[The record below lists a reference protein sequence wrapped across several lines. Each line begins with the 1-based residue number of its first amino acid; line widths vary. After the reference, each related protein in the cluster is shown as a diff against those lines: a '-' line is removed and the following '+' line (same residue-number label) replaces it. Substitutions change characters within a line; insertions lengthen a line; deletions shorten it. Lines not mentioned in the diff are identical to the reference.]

1 MEMNN
6 DSLPQTHDDEIEKL
20 EISLLLEGVYRHYG
34 QDFRNYSY
42 PSIRRRIIHRMQG
55 ENVGSILGLLDKVL
69 HDRNVMDRLFADF
82 SINVTEMFREP
93 SFFLAFRRKIVPQLR
108 NYSAIRIWHAGC
120 STGEEAYSMAI
131 LLHEEGLYHK
141 TMLYA
146 TDMNDKV
153 LRQAAGRTFPLHKM
167 QLYTRNYL
175 QAGGE
180 EAFSQYYSVN
190 EDGVEFKPYL
200 SENMIFSQHN
210 LAIDHSFNEFHA
222 IICRNVLIYF
232 NESLQRR
239 VLRLFNESLVESG
252 YLGLGNKEGLLRA
265 HAVSFEEVDAK
276 EKIYRKAVES
286 ADRGTYFVERG

>member
-1 MEMNN
+1 MNN
-6 DSLPQTHDDEIEKL
+6 GSLTLDEDIEKL
-20 EISLLLEGVYRHYG
+20 EISLLLEGIFRHYG

-42 PSIRRRIIHRMQG
+42 PSIRRRIIHRMLG
-55 ENVGSILGLLDKVL
+55 ENLSSILGLLDKVL
-69 HDRNVMDRLFADF
+69 HDRNAMDRLFADF

-93 SFFLAFRRKIVPQLR
+93 SFFLAFRRKIVPLIR
-108 NYSAIRIWHAGC
+108 TYPAIRIWHAGC

-153 LRQAAGRTFPLHKM
+153 LRQAAGRMFPLDKM

-180 EAFSQYYSVN
+180 EAFSKYYSVN
-190 EDGVEFKPYL
+190 EDGVDFKPFL
-200 SENMIFSQHN
+200 SDNMIFSQHN
-210 LAIDHSFNEFHA
+210 LAIDHSFNEFHV

-232 NESLQRR
+232 NEALQRR
-239 VLRLFNESLVESG
+239 VLRLFNESLVPSG
-252 YLGLGNKEGLLRA
+252 YLGLGNKEGLLRT
-265 HAVSFEEVDAK
+265 HEVCFDELDSK

-286 ADRGTYFVERG
+286 AERGLPPTS